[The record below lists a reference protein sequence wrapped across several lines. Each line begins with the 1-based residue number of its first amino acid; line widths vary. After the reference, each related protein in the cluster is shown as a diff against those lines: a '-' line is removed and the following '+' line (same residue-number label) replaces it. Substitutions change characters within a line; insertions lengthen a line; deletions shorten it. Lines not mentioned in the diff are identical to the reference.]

1 MKKEETQKTT
11 KEEAKWLSDKETL
24 NKNALKLPKRSD
36 GSYSKIDKQSVQI
49 LRVTSTNADRWVKEE
64 NKRLGLEPKLI
75 TKILAKNIT
84 QFFDTK
90 DLAKQFINIHPC
102 YYDKSKNWWLW
113 NHEEYKWEI
122 TDETDIINAIDN
134 QANIN
139 TINSKE
145 RNEIIEALRQVS
157 RKNEPLPVKPTWIQ
171 FDNQIVDIITGK
183 IIKASST
190 YFITNPIPYKLD
202 QDNFEQTPIMDK
214 IFEEWVGEKYVKTL
228 YEIISYCLLPD
239 YPINR
244 LFCFIG
250 SGMNGKTKFLE
261 LLRKFVGKDNV
272 SSTELDTLIAS
283 RFEITR
289 LHKKLV
295 CMMGETNFN
304 EMSRTDIIKKLTG
317 GDLIGFEYKNKDPF
331 NEKNYAKILIA
342 TNNLPTTTDKTIG
355 FYRRWC
361 IIDFPNQFSEQK
373 DILLDI
379 PEEEYNSLANKCI
392 ITLKDLLKKRK
403 FHNEGSVEDRMEK
416 YEAKSD
422 FLQKFLD
429 EFVEENLNEDITKSD
444 FYKKFIEWCIENR
457 HRKMAENT
465 LGKKMKEK
473 GIEAGRRYV
482 DWLYDGKGGQLN
494 VWQSIK
500 WK

>member
-1 MKKEETQKTT
+1 MVT
-11 KEEAKWLSDKETL
+11 KAEAKWISDRETL
-24 NKNALKLPKRSD
+24 NKNQSKLPKKSD
-36 GSYSKIDKQSVQI
+36 GSFAKIDKGSVQL
-49 LRVTSTNADRWVKEE
+49 LRVTTTNADRWVKEE
-64 NKRLGLEPKLI
+64 NKKLGKEDKLI
-75 TKILAKNIT
+75 SKILAKNIT

-113 NHEEYKWEI
+113 NNEEYKWEI

-157 RKNEPLPVKPTWIQ
+157 RKNEPIRVKPTWIQ
-171 FDNQIVDIITGK
+171 FNDKVVDIITGNQF
-183 IIKASST
+183 KATSQ
-190 YFITNPIPYKLD
+190 YFITNPIPYELD
-202 QDNFEQTPIMDK
+202 RENFEQTPTIDK
-214 IFEEWVGEKYVKTL
+214 IFEEWVGKKYVKTL

-239 YPINR
+239 YPVNR
-244 LFCFIG
+244 LFCFVG
-250 SGMNGKTKFLE
+250 AGMNGKSKFLE
-261 LLRKFVGKDNV
+261 LLRKFIGEDNV
-272 SSTELDTLIAS
+272 ASTELDTLISS

-304 EMSRTDIIKKLTG
+304 EMTKTSIIKKLTG

-342 TNNLPTTTDKTIG
+342 TNNLPTTTDKTVG

-361 IIDFPNQFSEQK
+361 IIDFPNQFSEKK
-373 DILLDI
+373 DILEDI

-392 ITLKDLLKKRK
+392 IILKDLLKKRC
-403 FHNEGSVEDRMEK
+403 FHNEGSIEDRMNK
-416 YEAKSD
+416 YEARSD
-422 FLQKFLD
+422 FLQKFLNEFTEERID
-429 EFVEENLNEDITKSD
+429 EYITKAD
-444 FYKKFIEWCIENR
+444 FRKKFLEWCKENR
-457 HRKMAENT
+457 HREMAENT
-465 LGKKMKEK
+465 LSKKLREK
-473 GIEAGRRYV
+473 GIDAGRKYAS
-482 DWLYDGKGGQLN
+482 WLFDGKGGQLN
-494 VWQSIK
+494 VYLDIK
-500 WK
+500 WKD